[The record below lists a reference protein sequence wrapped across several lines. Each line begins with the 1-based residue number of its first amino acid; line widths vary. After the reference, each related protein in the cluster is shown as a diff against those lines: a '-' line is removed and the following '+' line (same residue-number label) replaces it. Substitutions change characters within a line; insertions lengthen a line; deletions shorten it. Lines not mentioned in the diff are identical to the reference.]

1 MVPRPV
7 FGIEKIDPDKV
18 IEVIKTWCPWFDPAR
33 ESIIMVPYDLV
44 FAVMDLAR
52 MYNAEIVM
60 RKAHKRSKYTF
71 IKWTPQGGPHEE
83 LDDGD
88 DVDLELTEKTD
99 FDKVKEMIYEFVKQ
113 KKQCRVKDLK
123 QHFDEKGIIV
133 GQDKIRELLRQLHD
147 EGKIRYSGIM
157 IKLIEK
163 DAT

>member
-18 IEVIKTWCPWFDPAR
+18 IEIIKTWCPWFDISK
-33 ESIIMVPYDLV
+33 ESVLMVPYELV
-44 FAVMDLAR
+44 FDVMELAR

-71 IKWTPQGGPHEE
+71 IKWTPQGLHEE

-88 DVDLELTEKTD
+88 DVELEITEKTE

-113 KKQCRVKDLK
+113 KKRCGVKDLK
-123 QHFDEKGIIV
+123 QHFNERGVIV
-133 GQDKIRELLRQLHD
+133 GEDKIRELLRELDD
-147 EGKIRYSGIM
+147 EGKVTFDGRIAMLKG
-157 IKLIEK
+157 
-163 DAT
+163 

>member
-18 IEVIKTWCPWFDPAR
+18 IEIIKTWCPWFDISK
-33 ESIIMVPYDLV
+33 ESVLMVPYELV
-44 FAVMDLAR
+44 FDVMELAR

-83 LDDGD
+83 LEEDDEE
-88 DVDLELTEKTD
+88 VEITEKTD

-113 KKQCRVKDLK
+113 KKQCGVKDLK
-123 QHFDEKGIIV
+123 QHFNERGVIV
-133 GQDKIRELLRQLHD
+133 GENKIRELLRELDD
-147 EGKIRYSGIM
+147 EGKIVFNGRIAMLKG
-157 IKLIEK
+157 
-163 DAT
+163 

>member
-7 FGIEKIDPDKV
+7 FGSEKIDPDKV
-18 IEVIKTWCPWFDPAR
+18 IEIIKTWCPWFNISK
-33 ESIIMVPYDLV
+33 ESVLMVPYELV
-44 FAVMDLAR
+44 FDVMELAR

-71 IKWTPQGGPHEE
+71 IKWTPRGLHEE

-88 DVDLELTEKTD
+88 DIELEITEKTD
-99 FDKVKEMIYEFVKQ
+99 FDEVKEMIYEFVKQ

-123 QHFDEKGIIV
+123 QHFNERGVIV
-133 GQDKIRELLRQLHD
+133 GEDKIRELLRQLHD